1 MTTAQAVFDIAIKLM
16 DEQDE
21 ASGST
26 HTQDTAEYENRT
38 VDILNNL
45 RHECYLY
52 SDTFTPRED
61 GKRPIC
67 RGITSLSDALG
78 LDDAIAQGALPY
90 GLASRLLLGENDSL
104 ASFFQQLYEEKL
116 ALFGRTCPA
125 QFESIPL
132 YYGGLN

>member
-1 MTTAQAVFDIAIKLM
+1 M